1 MTDHV
6 KEAQKILEHTL
17 SYDVTDDNTTALVNI
32 GAAQIQ
38 ATLALV
44 EQQRIANLIALAS
57 LPEPGSH
64 EEVRDLLRGEA
75 LHVLARWERI
85 SPDGETPVMTTEIK
99 EALGL

>member
-1 MTDHV
+1 MTVHV

-44 EQQRIANLIALAS
+44 EQQRIANLIAL
-57 LPEPGSH
+57 LPGIEIPETGGAIAQGDGLT
-64 EEVRDLLRGEA
+64 EVIRKTNHKGREYGIHQLR
-75 LHVLARWERI
+75 
-85 SPDGETPVMTTEIK
+85 PEIK